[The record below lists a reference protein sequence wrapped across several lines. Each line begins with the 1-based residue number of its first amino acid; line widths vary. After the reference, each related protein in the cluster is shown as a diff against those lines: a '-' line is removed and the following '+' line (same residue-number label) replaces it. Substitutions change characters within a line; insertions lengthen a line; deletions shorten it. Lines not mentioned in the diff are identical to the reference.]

1 MSRLKIILGRSVGD
15 ISIGIKRSEVRKMLG
30 DHREFKVDIE
40 GTNTFDQ
47 FSEFNIGYDENDQV
61 NFISI
66 HSPNNFEI
74 EFDGKIISEMSSLE
88 LFSFIKD
95 LDPNVELEPSYQH
108 FNSNVLGFAASFRK
122 TYVLLLDK
130 EEKRVC
136 EVLESVTVAVRDYWN
151 LN

>member
-1 MSRLKIILGRSVGD
+1 MSRLEIILGRSVGD
-15 ISIGIKRSEVRKMLG
+15 INIGMKRSEVREMLG
-30 DHREFKVDIE
+30 DYREFKIDAE
-40 GTNTFDQ
+40 GMNTFDQ

-66 HSPNNFEI
+66 HLPNNFKI
-74 EFDGKIISEMSSLE
+74 EFNGKIISEMSSLE

-95 LDPNVELEPSYQH
+95 LDSNVELEPGYQH
-108 FNSNVLGFAASFRK
+108 FNSNVLGFAASFKK
-122 TYVLLLDK
+122 TSVLLLDT

-136 EVLESVTVAVRDYWN
+136 EVLESITVAVRDYWK